1 MKSILKMALFGIGL
15 FLVLYVGVWQWM
27 ICRVYVAPGEMLV
40 ITSKFGNENP
50 DPVNQRVV
58 DQKTKGIWRQVR
70 GEGRHFYN
78 PIMYKSNTDQ
88 SVFEIQAGEVGIINS
103 LSGKPLP
110 EGEFLVEKGNFKGI
124 IQQPL
129 TPGKWRLN
137 PFAFRI
143 TRVPATIIEPGFV
156 GCVTRQT
163 GDVAPE
169 GRLAKPTERGIQAKV
184 LQPGIYYL
192 NPREFN
198 VEPVEIGY
206 RQITF
211 NGVKFPSH
219 DSFPIELDIS
229 VVWGVLPKNVPAI
242 IKQYGNVDAVID
254 KVIRPQVESICRIEG
269 SKYGAK
275 DFIEGTTREKFQN
288 TFTSQL
294 EQEAERR
301 DIAIMIGLV
310 RRINVP
316 MEVRGP
322 IQKSKIANEQQTT
335 KEEQRVTQVV
345 LNELEEL
352 KADVT
357 KGVREVEAETRKLV
371 AEITANGDK
380 EVAQITA
387 QKTVEVAKVMKEVA
401 GISAQRTRILGKA
414 QADVAELLRRAE
426 ADRFKQNVAAMKSP
440 EAYANYIFAKGI
452 RDDLKIDLRYAGPG
466 TFWTD
471 IPKAARDLKSAAAM
485 KILEKS
491 QGN

>member
-1 MKSILKMALFGIGL
+1 M
-15 FLVLYVGVWQWM
+15 
-27 ICRVYVAPGEMLV
+27 
-40 ITSKFGNENP
+40 
-50 DPVNQRVV
+50 
-58 DQKTKGIWRQVR
+58 
-70 GEGRHFYN
+70 
-78 PIMYKSNTDQ
+78 
-88 SVFEIQAGEVGIINS
+88 
-103 LSGKPLP
+103 
-110 EGEFLVEKGNFKGI
+110 
-124 IQQPL
+124 
-129 TPGKWRLN
+129 
-137 PFAFRI
+137 
-143 TRVPATIIEPGFV
+143 
-156 GCVTRQT
+156 
-163 GDVAPE
+163 
-169 GRLAKPTERGIQAKV
+169 
-184 LQPGIYYL
+184 
-192 NPREFN
+192 
-198 VEPVEIGY
+198 
-206 RQITF
+206 
-211 NGVKFPSH
+211 KFPSH

-294 EQEAERR
+294 EEEAERR

-357 KGVREVEAETRKLV
+357 KGVREVEAETKKLV
-371 AEITANGDK
+371 AEITANGEK
-380 EVAQITA
+380 EVAKITA

-401 GISAQRTRILGKA
+401 GISAQRERILGKA
-414 QADVAELLRRAE
+414 QADVTELLRRAE
-426 ADRFKQNVAAMKSP
+426 ADRFKQNVNAMKSP

-452 RDDLKIDLRYAGPG
+452 RDDLKIDLRYAGKG

-485 KILEKS
+485 KILEES